1 MNALRRYGCFT
12 IQPPMLPP
20 MIFFVTL
27 AFAFFLTLLL
37 TPLAGELG
45 RRWGLVDAPGGR
57 RKHTGI
63 IPRTGGLA
71 LFGGFFVT
79 VLLITV
85 LPDWLAGGRGL
96 VSGAQRPQRGT
107 SPGRTAGRLALL
119 RRLWPARRPLQL
131 QAGPQYL
138 IQFGAA

>member
-1 MNALRRYGCFT
+1 VRWG
-12 IQPPMLPP
+12 
-20 MIFFVTL
+20 
-27 AFAFFLTLLL
+27 
-37 TPLAGELG
+37 GG
-45 RRWGLVDAPGGR
+45 WGLVDAPGGR

-85 LPDWLAGGRGL
+85 LPDPLAGGR
-96 VSGAQRPQRGT
+96 ADWFPARNDPNEERP
-107 SPGRTAGRLALL
+107 PGCTAGRLALL

-131 QAGPQYL
+131 PPGPQYL
-138 IQFGAA
+138 MQFGAALIAFAGLIFIKHVNDPFGEWLSSLGGWLSLVAGLCR